1 MEPKRIEALADGVLA
16 IAMTLLVIE
25 LKVPAVPADGDL
37 FHALLDHVGPHA
49 LWYAM
54 SFVTLATFWIG
65 HHTVFAHV
73 RRVDRWFL
81 WLNVLFLLPLA
92 FLPFATALIG
102 EYWREGVASLV
113 YGGTLLLAGTA
124 LGAMWAY
131 ATRGRRLTD
140 RDLADEVVRGFRSR
154 VATGWVVYGVAT
166 AAALASPLAAI
177 PLFVLMPLVYMLPW
191 GVDRHLGRSR

>member
-37 FHALLDHVGPHA
+37 LHALLDHVGPHA

-102 EYWREGVASLV
+102 AHWREGIASLV

-124 LGAMWAY
+124 LGAMWSY

-140 RDLADEVVRGFRSR
+140 PRLGEEVVRGFRMR
-154 VATGWVVYGVAT
+154 VAAGWVVYGAAT
-166 AAALASPLAAI
+166 AGALVSPAI
-177 PLFVLMPLVYMLPW
+177 AIVLFVLMPVAYVLPW
-191 GVDRHLGRSR
+191 GVDRHLRRAD